1 MTAPIRFTLNGAPA
15 EFNGPAGTPLIDMLR
30 EHFGLRGVRL
40 ACARGVCG
48 SCTVLINGAPGAAC
62 SLFAYRVDGRD
73 VRTVEGLADA
83 DPPSPVVAAFADH
96 AAFQCGYCTGGM
108 IMLATALLAHDPD
121 PSRETV
127 VAWMSSNI
135 CRCTGYGMIIE
146 AVLDAAARLREAHD
160 AA

>member
-1 MTAPIRFTLNGAPA
+1 MTTPIRFTLNGAPV
-15 EFNGPAGTPLIDMLR
+15 EFDGPAGTPLIDLLR

-48 SCTVLINGAPGAAC
+48 SCTVLIDGAPAAAC
-62 SLFAYRVDGRD
+62 SLFAYRVDGCD
-73 VRTVEGLADA
+73 VATVEGLAET
-83 DPPSPVVAAFADH
+83 DPVATAFADH

-121 PSRETV
+121 PSRDTV

-146 AVLDAAARLREAHD
+146 AVLDAATRLREARD